1 MNKFIMIAS
10 LIMFGLLEGSD
21 VQGYIIP
28 DLVMVSMFLLAVA
41 MLVYVAIYGGDR

>member
-10 LIMFGLLEGSD
+10 LIMFGLIEGSD

-28 DLVMVSMFLLAVA
+28 DLVMVVGILWASA
-41 MLVYVAIYGGDR
+41 MLLYVVKYGGE

>member
-1 MNKFIMIAS
+1 MIAS

-28 DLVMVSMFLLAVA
+28 DLVMAVGILWESA
-41 MLVYVAIYGGDR
+41 MLIYVVKHGGE

>member
-21 VQGYIIP
+21 VQGFVIP
-28 DLVMVSMFLLAVA
+28 DLVMIAGCFWAIA
-41 MLVYVAIYGGDR
+41 MLIYVIKHGGE

>member
-21 VQGYIIP
+21 VQGYVIP
-28 DLVMVSMFLLAVA
+28 DLVMDIGLLWAGA
-41 MLVYVAIYGGDR
+41 MLLYVVKHRGE

>member
-21 VQGYIIP
+21 VQGYVIP
-28 DLVMVSMFLLAVA
+28 DLIMVAGFLWACA
-41 MLVYVAIYGGDR
+41 MLIYVVKHGGE